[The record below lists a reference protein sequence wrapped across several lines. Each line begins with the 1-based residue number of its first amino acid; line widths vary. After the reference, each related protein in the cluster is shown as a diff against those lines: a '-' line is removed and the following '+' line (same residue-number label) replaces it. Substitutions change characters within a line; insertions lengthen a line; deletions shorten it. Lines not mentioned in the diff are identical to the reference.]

1 MNESLGAFQVSTALL
16 TIIGE
21 FSSFVFDLRPP
32 IGRANLIFS
41 HDKVGMWCQI
51 WQRPSIHQEL
61 REYGRTNTQFGIG

>member
-51 WQRPSIHQEL
+51 
-61 REYGRTNTQFGIG
+61 